1 MPYIYVL
8 APDGHPLMPT
18 RRRRHV
24 KKLLN
29 SGKARI
35 AAHIPF
41 TIQLKYQTPEI
52 CQPLTLGID
61 PGRTNIGCAA
71 IESKGRLVYSAVCET
86 RNKEISKLMDERR
99 QHRRAS
105 RNGER
110 KRRQRRAR
118 KYGTMLQ
125 AGCVMRRLPHYDTEI
140 MCRWITNTEAR
151 FCNRKRPVGWLTP
164 TVEQLVRTHVNLFR
178 KVSKILPITDAA
190 IEINRFAFARMEDPS
205 ITGLDFQ
212 NGPLKG
218 YTDVKAAVADQQ
230 KGLCLLCGRAK
241 ISRYHHIIPRYRNGS
256 ESLDNRAGLCDS
268 CHEKVHKDVEAA
280 GRLAAKKQGMMKKY
294 HALSALNQ
302 AIPYICSRL
311 SEAISPEH
319 LYFTTGRDTSEAR
332 EGLSIR
338 KDWKASPCHDADAY
352 LIACNGMGITP
363 ESVDFKNSYR
373 IKQYR
378 RHDRQL
384 IHAQRERA
392 YRLDG
397 KTVARNRRKR
407 TEQQGD
413 SLHEWYLKTKA
424 LIGRAGARRLQKQM
438 KVAPSTRYYK
448 NPKRL
453 MPGTVFIARGKRYV
467 ICGQLSNGMY
477 LRAEGCGTENFPIRD
492 CRILRQNGGLVYVA

>member
-1 MPYIYVL
+1 
-8 APDGHPLMPT
+8 
-18 RRRRHV
+18 
-24 KKLLN
+24 
-29 SGKARI
+29 
-35 AAHIPF
+35 
-41 TIQLKYQTPEI
+41 
-52 CQPLTLGID
+52 
-61 PGRTNIGCAA
+61 
-71 IESKGRLVYSAVCET
+71 
-86 RNKEISKLMDERR
+86 
-99 QHRRAS
+99 
-105 RNGER
+105 
-110 KRRQRRAR
+110 
-118 KYGTMLQ
+118 
-125 AGCVMRRLPHYDTEI
+125 
-140 MCRWITNTEAR
+140 
-151 FCNRKRPVGWLTP
+151 
-164 TVEQLVRTHVNLFR
+164 
-178 KVSKILPITDAA
+178 
-190 IEINRFAFARMEDPS
+190 
-205 ITGLDFQ
+205 
-212 NGPLKG
+212 
-218 YTDVKAAVADQQ
+218 
-230 KGLCLLCGRAK
+230 
-241 ISRYHHIIPRYRNGS
+241 
-256 ESLDNRAGLCDS
+256 
-268 CHEKVHKDVEAA
+268 
-280 GRLAAKKQGMMKKY
+280 MKKY